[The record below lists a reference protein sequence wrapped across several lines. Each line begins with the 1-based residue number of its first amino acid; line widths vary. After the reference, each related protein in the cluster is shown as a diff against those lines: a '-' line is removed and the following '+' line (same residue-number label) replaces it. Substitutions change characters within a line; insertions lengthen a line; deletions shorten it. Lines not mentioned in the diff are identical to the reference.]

1 MPHGIRIKL
10 EDKIIAY
17 SGDTSWTDTLLPL
30 SAGADLFICE
40 CNFFSTQVKG
50 HMNYL
55 ELEKRLSEFSFN
67 RILLTHF
74 DQEMLD
80 RLDQLKL
87 DYLSDGMELMV

>member
-1 MPHGIRIKL
+1 
-10 EDKIIAY
+10 
-17 SGDTSWTDTLLPL
+17 
-30 SAGADLFICE
+30 
-40 CNFFSTQVKG
+40 
-50 HMNYL
+50 MNYL
-55 ELEKRLSEFSFN
+55 ELEKRLPEFSFN